1 MVTFRL
7 WEATS
12 TLTTLW
18 LSRLPATVY
27 DHCTTIT
34 LIKTIAVGEA
44 FGKAFISTTLAK
56 PDFISSFDTESP

>member
-12 TLTTLW
+12 TLMTLW
-18 LSRLPATVY
+18 LLRLPATVY
-27 DHCTTIT
+27 DQCTTIT

-56 PDFISSFDTESP
+56 PDFI